1 MRPINFRRIAP
12 SQAIADNVDN
22 PTDYTPVIDTWFTV
36 GSRKVRFDAL
46 KLVSSGVQFSPIVGF
61 EISLVGDPASPVCRG

>member
-1 MRPINFRRIAP
+1 MRPINFRRIAL

-22 PTDYTPVIDTWFTV
+22 PTDSTPVIDTWFTV

-46 KLVSSGVQFSPIVGF
+46 KLVLGEPVV
-61 EISLVGDPASPVCRG
+61 ISHGQVLLPT

>member
-46 KLVSSGVQFSPIVGF
+46 KLVLGEQ
-61 EISLVGDPASPVCRG
+61 